1 MRPAPRAVPT
11 AAARLAVLLA
21 VLLALVP
28 GVSAPAA
35 PDLSGAGA
43 GAGAGAG
50 TGVAV
55 ATAVDSGPRADDAC
69 ATGCPAQAR
78 VRHDHGGERP
88 SAPDHPVTTTRTP
101 VVAPAAGAPA
111 SARAAHP
118 SVSPGRTAHDRGRA
132 PPTPTGT

>member
-1 MRPAPRAVPT
+1 MRPAHRTVPT

-28 GVSAPAA
+28 GLSAPAA
-35 PDLSGAGA
+35 PTAPS
-43 GAGAGAG
+43 G

-69 ATGCPAQAR
+69 ATGCSAQAR
-78 VRHDHGGERP
+78 LRHDHSGERL
-88 SAPDHPVTTTRTP
+88 SAPDTPVTTTRGP
-101 VVAPAAGAPA
+101 VVAPTADAPA
-111 SARAAHP
+111 SARAAQP

-132 PPTPTGT
+132 PPTPPGT

>member
-1 MRPAPRAVPT
+1 MRPASRTVPS

-35 PDLSGAGA
+35 PTAAEVSGAGA
-43 GAGAGAG
+43 
-50 TGVAV
+50 AV
-55 ATAVDSGPRADDAC
+55 ATAVDNGPRADDAC

-78 VRHDHGGERP
+78 LRHDHGGERL
-88 SAPDHPVTTTRTP
+88 SAPDHPVTTTRGP
-101 VVAPAAGAPA
+101 VVAPTADAPA
-111 SARAAHP
+111 SAGAAQP

>member
-1 MRPAPRAVPT
+1 MRPAPRTVPT

-35 PDLSGAGA
+35 PTAPDVSGAGA
-43 GAGAGAG
+43 
-50 TGVAV
+50 AV
-55 ATAVDSGPRADDAC
+55 ATAMDSGPRADDAC
-69 ATGCPAQAR
+69 ATGCSAQAR

-101 VVAPAAGAPA
+101 AVAPAAGAPA
-111 SARAAHP
+111 SARAAQP

-132 PPTPTGT
+132 PPTPTDT

>member
-35 PDLSGAGA
+35 PGLAEAGTGAGA
-43 GAGAGAG
+43 GAG
-50 TGVAV
+50 VAV
-55 ATAVDSGPRADDAC
+55 ATAGDSGPRADDTC

-78 VRHDHGGERP
+78 VRHDHGGDRP

-101 VVAPAAGAPA
+101 AVSPTAGAPA
-111 SARAAHP
+111 SARAAP
-118 SVSPGRTAHDRGRA
+118 PPVSPGRTAHDRGRA